1 MVVEMRARDKLGTD
15 AGRPAVDGRPSGRVD
30 GTWHTV
36 VPGKGGMFAALLNP
50 LAAHAQ
56 AAELRQVLAGVGP
69 RLRLTV
75 ADEPAAI
82 DGLIADLRQNPAEL
96 LVIAGGDG
104 TVSQVLTRFARAG
117 QLETMPPLL
126 FLPVGRMHSIA
137 SALTGTGNPAKMA
150 GRMLFSWGK
159 GVRRIRRVPVIRA
172 RIGDQPDVWG
182 VTASLGAVGRLH
194 RDIRRQKFGARTGL
208 GGLLAKVAVQS
219 FEPDRFEAI
228 VGPFDSEPEPLT
240 LPGFTAGVMSALPG
254 FFGMINPFPGVDG
267 LSQSGVHAVFSELG
281 PMATQAS
288 LPGLLLGRLGP
299 PHVWH
304 GELTRLA
311 WRNGE
316 LPDVVVLDGED
327 LPVEPH
333 APVCLDA
340 TARVRM
346 VVWRD
351 LPLPAADNQP

>member
-1 MVVEMRARDKLGTD
+1 
-15 AGRPAVDGRPSGRVD
+15 
-30 GTWHTV
+30 
-36 VPGKGGMFAALLNP
+36 MFAALLNP
-50 LAAHAQ
+50 LAANAH
-56 AAELRQVLAGVGP
+56 AAELREALVNAGP

-75 ADEPAAI
+75 ADDPDAI
-82 DGLIADLRQNPAEL
+82 DGLIADLQINPAEL

-126 FLPVGRMHSIA
+126 ILPAGRLHTIA
-137 SALTGTGNPAKMA
+137 SSLTGKGNPAKMVT
-150 GRMLFSWGK
+150 RMLFSWGK

-172 RIGDQPDVWG
+172 QIGDQPDVWG
-182 VTASLGAVGRLH
+182 LTASLGALGRLH

-208 GGLLAKVAVQS
+208 GGLLAKVAVQP
-219 FEPDRFEAI
+219 FEPERFDAI
-228 VGPFDSEPEPLT
+228 VGPFDSDPEPLM
-240 LPGFTAGVMSALPG
+240 LPAFTAGVMSPLPG

-267 LSQSGVHAVFSELG
+267 LSQSGVHTVFSELG

-304 GELTRLA
+304 GDLTRLG
-311 WRNGE
+311 WRNGDIA
-316 LPDVVVLDGED
+316 DVVVLDGED
-327 LPVEPH
+327 LHVPPQ
-333 APVCLDA
+333 ARVCLDA
-340 TARVRM
+340 TARVRL

-351 LPLPAADNQP
+351 LPLPAADNMP